1 MLGRRA
7 VAALL
12 LTLYLPSCT
21 FWTATETPLPELTG
35 TATPP
40 ALVRVTTLEGEEFEL
55 QDPRVHNDTLIGGA
69 VPDTGWVFLAL
80 TDIKKVELR
89 KKSALKTGVLVVL
102 AAGLVVAIIA
112 ACQNPDNCTSDPEP
126 Q

>member
-40 ALVRVTTLEGEEFEL
+40 ALVRVTTREGEEFEL

-69 VPDTGWVFLAL
+69 VPDTGWVYVAVA
-80 TDIKKVELR
+80 DISKVEVK
-89 KKSALKTGVLVVL
+89 KKSVAKTGLTVVLVV
-102 AAGLVVAIIA
+102 GLVVAIA
-112 ACQNPDNCTSDPEP
+112 ALCQNPDNCTSE
-126 Q
+126 

>member
-1 MLGRRA
+1 MQGSRA

-21 FWTATETPLPELTG
+21 FWTATETPLPELTA
-35 TATPP
+35 TETPP
-40 ALVRVTTLEGEEFEL
+40 ALVRVTTVDGEEFEL

-80 TDIKKVELR
+80 ADISKVEV
-89 KKSALKTGVLVVL
+89 KQKSVAKTGLAVVL
-102 AAGLVVAIIA
+102 AVGVVVAIA
-112 ACQNPDNCTSDPEP
+112 ALCKDPDNCTTGE
-126 Q
+126 